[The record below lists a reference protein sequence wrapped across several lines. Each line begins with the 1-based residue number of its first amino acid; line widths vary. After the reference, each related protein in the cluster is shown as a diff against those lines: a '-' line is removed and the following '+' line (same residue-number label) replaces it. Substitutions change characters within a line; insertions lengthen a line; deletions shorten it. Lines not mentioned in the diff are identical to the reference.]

1 MSLQCKGCGAKLI
14 IKGVRSLDK
23 VKQIDCRR
31 CGTVNPIYKKPNGKF
46 RVS

>member
-23 VKQIDCRR
+23 VKQIECRR
-31 CGTVNPIYKKPNGKF
+31 CGLVNLIYKESNGKF
-46 RVS
+46 KVS